1 MSKLEIIQPES
12 LIEPISSSDEGFSDD
27 PQNIEENKEDGEI
40 LASHLEQEWLDNDQI
55 EKTAEGDLVLNG
67 FITVFKEK
75 LGSGAFCTVKKAIG
89 TYKADGEDIP
99 EDIVVPYAVKIYEKS
114 HLKGISHR
122 QGTGLNLMSNLEA
135 A

>member
-1 MSKLEIIQPES
+1 MTKH
-12 LIEPISSSDEGFSDD
+12 LIEKFQISEPNSTLSNTT
-27 PQNIEENKEDGEI
+27 NISNTN
-40 LASHLEQEWLDNDQI
+40 NDQI

-122 QGTGLNLMSNLEA
+122 QRTGLNFMSNLEA